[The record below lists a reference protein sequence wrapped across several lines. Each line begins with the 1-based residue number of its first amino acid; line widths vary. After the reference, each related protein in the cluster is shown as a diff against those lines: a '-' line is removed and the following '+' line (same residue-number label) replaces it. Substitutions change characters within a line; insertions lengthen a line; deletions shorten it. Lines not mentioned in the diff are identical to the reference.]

1 MSDSIS
7 EKLAD
12 AVRGAGEPPR
22 ARSAARMP
30 DCAAQPGCMRLV
42 HVPSARYSMI
52 PAAMEPAMPS
62 AFTNSVLLRFKTV
75 PAAAAAPIAPRT
87 AVGWKPALW
96 MSFGATRL
104 ARQVNSTPSAMAR
117 IAVLPGVFS
126 LSDKAR
132 TAGTI
137 TAPAWIGP
145 PSKVSSKS
153 SPCAAVP
160 LTNAAP
166 AESSARAWPIAVHFP
181 EASQPA
187 SAACT

>member
-1 MSDSIS
+1 
-7 EKLAD
+7 
-12 AVRGAGEPPR
+12 
-22 ARSAARMP
+22 
-30 DCAAQPGCMRLV
+30 MRLV

-52 PAAMEPAMPS
+52 PEAMEPAMPRV
-62 AFTNSVLLRFKTV
+62 FTSWGFEKLNAT
-75 PAAAAAPIAPRT
+75 PAAAAAPIAPST

-96 MSFGATRL
+96 IILGATRL
-104 ARQVNSTPSAMAR
+104 ARQVSSRPTAMAFK
-117 IAVLPGVFS
+117 AFFPGS
-126 LSDKAR
+126 RSRSASAN

-166 AESSARAWPIAVHFP
+166 PESSARAWPIAVQPP
-181 EASQPA
+181 EASQPS
-187 SAACT
+187 SAART